1 MWRFPVFRKVVA
13 DEIGVCVS
21 RYIAWKAAVQYDS
34 EMMQLWSGTKTSL
47 DNALVGPV
55 SIHLPAKVVP

>member
-1 MWRFPVFRKVVA
+1 MWRLPTLRQVIA

-21 RYIAWKAAVQYDS
+21 RYIAWKAAVQHDA

-47 DNALVGPV
+47 DDAMIGPV
-55 SIHLPAKVVP
+55 NIRLPAKVVP